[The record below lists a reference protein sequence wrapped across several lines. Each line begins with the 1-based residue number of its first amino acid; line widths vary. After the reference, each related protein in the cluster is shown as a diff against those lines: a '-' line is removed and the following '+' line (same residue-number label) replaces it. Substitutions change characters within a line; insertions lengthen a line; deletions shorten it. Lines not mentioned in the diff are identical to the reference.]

1 MRGKEE
7 KKGRGKEEKKRRKGG
22 EKMGT
27 KSQKKKKKKKERKKK
42 KKKSVRIFYL
52 FPLRSLLFLD
62 QSEICYLEKSTLY
75 LPLFSCKIF
84 SMNKLCDFKELKIH
98 PHPLFCNT
106 SKILWQ
112 S

>member
-22 EKMGT
+22 EKNGD
-27 KSQKKKKKKKERKKK
+27 QIAKKKKKG
-42 KKKSVRIFYL
+42 VCAHL
-52 FPLRSLLFLD
+52 FPLRSRHFLD

-84 SMNKLCDFKELKIH
+84 SMNKLCDF
-98 PHPLFCNT
+98 
-106 SKILWQ
+106 
-112 S
+112 

>member
-22 EKMGT
+22 KKCGPNR
-27 KSQKKKKKKKERKKK
+27 KKKKKKE
-42 KKKSVRIFYL
+42 VCAYL
-52 FPLRSLLFLD
+52 FPLRSRHFFD

-84 SMNKLCDFKELKIH
+84 SMNKLCDF
-98 PHPLFCNT
+98 
-106 SKILWQ
+106 
-112 S
+112 